1 MANRAQ
7 KVLTARRSA
16 FSLAILASLLA
27 LAGCAGSGHLF
38 ARPKVQLAEASLTGL
53 SREGADLVL
62 DFDVTNPNRMRL
74 PLGGVDY
81 RVRVNGERFL
91 AGSET
96 NRVDIPARGAARV
109 TVPVTIRYDDLG
121 RILKT
126 LPDHPRPV
134 YEIEADFRFDVP
146 VLGTVRVPVRERR
159 EIPLP
164 ELKLRLSAFLPH
176 R

>member
-109 TVPVTIRYDDLG
+109 TVP
-121 RILKT
+121 
-126 LPDHPRPV
+126 
-134 YEIEADFRFDVP
+134 
-146 VLGTVRVPVRERR
+146 
-159 EIPLP
+159 
-164 ELKLRLSAFLPH
+164 
-176 R
+176 